1 VGGRDA
7 LRRFL
12 SGIAV
17 LATFV
22 VLCIPP
28 RLVGATAPGH
38 NGLISYRRYFNDE
51 HTSGALFVANPDGSH
66 ETQITFPAANQLDY
80 TQNWSPDGS
89 QLAFER
95 DTFMSHSETSEIWV
109 VNADG
114 SNPHRLFP
122 CPGDD
127 VCGGAHLA
135 SWSPDGQWIAFS
147 LATGPVTHHQSADV
161 SIWAIHPDGT
171 GLRQITHPIGFQRS
185 EDFDPQWSPDGT
197 RIVFERRLARRDWKP
212 AVFTADS
219 TDGSDVMR
227 VSPKGQSAGD
237 SPDWSP
243 NGRWIIYRNDEA
255 PGTQKVFLSH
265 PDGSGF
271 RVIIDGGG
279 EFSFTS
285 SSFSPDGT
293 RMTIGIYPGVGK
305 KGNADVWIGHF
316 DDHMHIDRLK
326 PLTRTHRW
334 ESSPR
339 WGTAPLLG

>member
-1 VGGRDA
+1 M
-7 LRRFL
+7 RRLL

-17 LATFV
+17 LAGFV

-28 RLVGATAPGH
+28 RLAGATAPGH
-38 NGLISYRRYFNDE
+38 NGLISFRRYFNDK
-51 HTSGALFVANPDGSH
+51 HTSGALFVINPDGSQ

-80 TQNWSPDGS
+80 TQNWSPDGT
-89 QLAFER
+89 QLVFER
-95 DTFMSHSETSEIWV
+95 DTFTADSATFEIWV

-122 CPGDD
+122 CPGDE
-127 VCGGAHLA
+127 VCTSARLP
-135 SWSPDGQWIAFS
+135 SWSPDGQWIAFTLDS
-147 LATGPVTHHQSADV
+147 GPITHQASAYV

-171 GLRQITHPIGFQRS
+171 GLRQITHPTGVHRS
-185 EDFDPQWSPDGT
+185 EDYAPEWSPDGT
-197 RIVFERRLARRDWKP
+197 RIVFERRLARHDWKP
-212 AVFTADS
+212 AIYTADS
-219 TDGSDVMR
+219 ADGSDVER
-227 VSPKGQSAGD
+227 VSPKGLMAED

-243 NGRWIIYRNDEA
+243 NGRWILYRTDNEN

-271 RVIIDGGG
+271 HVIIDGGG
-279 EFSFTS
+279 EVSFTS
-285 SSFSPDGT
+285 STFSPDGT
-293 RMTIGIYPGVGK
+293 RMTVGIYPGVGK

-339 WGTAPLLG
+339 WGSAPLLG